1 MNLGDTGGFGAAG
14 AARWR
19 VVVSKLSRSAI
30 RDLVHAALVVRVSL
44 LLGQSGFDRLLAEQE
59 RVATALARGA
69 WPVYGQGEAGQAAM
83 AEAVMDAFALDPV
96 YYAASELDFIVSEGL
111 TSAGLALADVIRGH
125 ERDSRKTWQAQVVP
139 GLDRVA
145 QFVVMVFDGRWA
157 EQRKPLNAWL
167 RENP

>member
-1 MNLGDTGGFGAAG
+1 
-14 AARWR
+14 
-19 VVVSKLSRSAI
+19 
-30 RDLVHAALVVRVSL
+30 LVHAALVVRVSL

-167 RENP
+167 REKP